1 MLETHARAF
10 NCNPKL
16 SPIWIKIPFKIY
28 ELAMIV
34 KNPKLT
40 HTHTYCR
47 LDRVLALSLSFVY
60 MCAEKLRVLKR
71 LQTDPTTATT
81 TIYERVHVDAAAL
94 TATVNATVDV
104 ALALAV
110 ALTLAVAETAAAVA
124 FTRKSLLSYRQR
136 QVMHI
141 NDGIKY
147 N

>member
-1 MLETHARAF
+1 M
-10 NCNPKL
+10 
-16 SPIWIKIPFKIY
+16 Y
-28 ELAMIV
+28 G
-34 KNPKLT
+34 
-40 HTHTYCR
+40 YCR

-94 TATVNATVDV
+94 TATVNVTVDV
-104 ALALAV
+104 ALA
-110 ALTLAVAETAAAVA
+110 LAVAETAAAVA

>member
-1 MLETHARAF
+1 M
-10 NCNPKL
+10 
-16 SPIWIKIPFKIY
+16 Y
-28 ELAMIV
+28 G
-34 KNPKLT
+34 
-40 HTHTYCR
+40 YCR

-71 LQTDPTTATT
+71 LQSDPTTATT
-81 TIYERVHVDAAAL
+81 TIYERVHVDAASV

-110 ALTLAVAETAAAVA
+110 ALAVAETAAAVA
-124 FTRKSLLSYRQR
+124 FTRKSLLSFRQR

>member
-1 MLETHARAF
+1 
-10 NCNPKL
+10 
-16 SPIWIKIPFKIY
+16 
-28 ELAMIV
+28 MIV
-34 KNPKLT
+34 KNPKLS

-110 ALTLAVAETAAAVA
+110 AVAETAAAVA

-141 NDGIKY
+141 NDGIKF